1 MTAATRSNG
10 SCHAIISFYSL
21 YGFYGFYSL
30 YRVYHACRFS
40 PLMRPSRAYNIY
52 NVCEIFT
59 NPDISLQRQ
68 TVETPLNP
76 DEMAFL

>member
-1 MTAATRSNG
+1 MASMASIASIESITPAASILLCVPR
-10 SCHAIISFYSL
+10 ARIIY
-21 YGFYGFYSL
+21 
-30 YRVYHACRFS
+30 
-40 PLMRPSRAYNIY
+40 I